1 MKSGLIFILGLM
13 GALAFSWAGIVMG
26 TNTQLGAL
34 PPYQEDNDSAPA
46 WFPGVAARG
55 QAVYRD
61 LGCANCHTQQV
72 RRPDFGSDVARG
84 WGERQSVARDYIYQ
98 PYPQLG
104 SVRVGPD
111 LTNLAGRK
119 PSAPDEEDLMKLLY
133 AGHGG
138 MPAYRFLFE
147 RKAVVGEVS
156 EHALKLT
163 GSAAPPR
170 GYEIVPTP
178 RAQMLVAYLRCLNT
192 TEDYPEAMP
201 IAAPGGEGEGGA
213 AKGKAAAPA
222 KPGMAPAAGGAK
234 PDAKAAAPAA
244 GAKPATPA
252 AGAKPDTAAP
262 APAGTAAPAAAPAP
276 ASPATP
282 PAPAKS

>member
-1 MKSGLIFILGLM
+1 MKSGLIFLLGLM
-13 GALAFSWAGIVMG
+13 AALGFSWAGIVMG
-26 TNTQLGAL
+26 TTTQLGAL
-34 PPYQEDNDSAPA
+34 PPYQEDNDSAPP

-61 LGCANCHTQQV
+61 LGCADCHTQQV

-104 SVRVGPD
+104 AVRVGPD

-119 PSAPDEEDLMKLLY
+119 PSAPDEEDLLKLLY
-133 AGHGG
+133 EGHGG

-147 RKAVVGEVS
+147 RRPVVGQVS
-156 EHALKLT
+156 DHALKLT
-163 GSAAPPR
+163 GAAAPPR
-170 GYEIVPTP
+170 GYEIVPSP
-178 RAQMLVAYLRCLNT
+178 RAQMLVAYLLCLKT

-213 AKGKAAAPA
+213 AKGKAAP
-222 KPGMAPAAGGAK
+222 
-234 PDAKAAAPAA
+234 AKAAAPAA
-244 GAKPATPA
+244 GTKP
-252 AGAKPDTAAP
+252 AAP
-262 APAGTAAPAAAPAP
+262 ATGAKAAAPAP
-276 ASPATP
+276 GAKPAAMGAPTASLTRAGAPIALSASADPASPA
-282 PAPAKS
+282 A

>member
-1 MKSGLIFILGLM
+1 
-13 GALAFSWAGIVMG
+13 
-26 TNTQLGAL
+26 
-34 PPYQEDNDSAPA
+34 
-46 WFPGVAARG
+46 
-55 QAVYRD
+55 VYRD

-98 PYPQLG
+98 PSPQLG
-104 SVRVGPD
+104 SIRVGPD

-147 RKAVVGEVS
+147 RRPVVGEVS

-163 GSAAPPR
+163 GSAAAPR
-170 GYEIVPTP
+170 GFEIVPTP

-201 IAAPGGEGEGGA
+201 IATPGGEGEGAA
-213 AKGKAAAPA
+213 AKGKVA
-222 KPGMAPAAGGAK
+222 

-244 GAKPATPA
+244 GAAASTPPAGAKPDAAAAAPATGAKPATPA
-252 AGAKPDTAAP
+252 AGAKPDATP
-262 APAGTAAPAAAPAP
+262 PAAAPAGAVP
-276 ASPATP
+276 AASPA
-282 PAPAKS
+282 PAAAKPATSP

>member
-1 MKSGLIFILGLM
+1 MKSGFLFLLGLM

-26 TNTQLGAL
+26 SFAQLGAL
-34 PPYQEDNDSAPA
+34 PPYQEDSDSAPA

-61 LGCANCHTQQV
+61 LGCADCHTQQV

-119 PSAPDEEDLMKLLY
+119 PSAPDAEDLMKLLY
-133 AGHGG
+133 EGHAG

-147 RKAVVGEVS
+147 RRPIVGQVS
-156 EHALKLT
+156 DHALKLT
-163 GSAAPPR
+163 GSAAAPR
-170 GYEIVPTP
+170 GFEIVPTP
-178 RAQMLVAYLRCLNT
+178 RAEMLVAYLTCLKT
-192 TEDYPEAMP
+192 TDDYPEALP
-201 IAAPGGEGEGGA
+201 IPTPGGEGEGAA
-213 AKGKAAAPA
+213 AKGKAAAGP
-222 KPGMAPAAGGAK
+222 K
-234 PDAKAAAPAA
+234 PDAKAATPAA

-252 AGAKPDTAAP
+252 AGAKPEPSAA
-262 APAGTAAPAAAPAP
+262 TPAAAK
-276 ASPATP
+276 PATSP
-282 PAPAKS
+282 